1 MIKLNHSYF
10 SRKHAIGVLAAFFI
24 LCSTTLQ
31 AQKTSLLWEVKKKG
45 EKEVSYVYGTMHSPD
60 STLFEEKDV
69 VFSYLEKCD
78 VFRGELDF
86 NEEQDQM
93 ALAGLMMAT
102 EPLSSYYSEEDFAL
116 IEEYLNE
123 KLGEMAPMLTM
134 LKPFWIMATV
144 VQLEEKLVD
153 MEDADAAFDQGD
165 VIDVQLQRHAELNG
179 IEVSALESMKEQ
191 MEAIDAISLTE
202 QAEMLLDMVKKPQ
215 EGSDMSAELKEA
227 YRNKDLNAMHE
238 IYSDERFSS
247 AVETVLIDV
256 RNEKMVQRMIASM
269 KEGKAVFCAVG
280 ALHLAGDT
288 GLLERLQDEGYKI
301 KPIKY

>member
-1 MIKLNHSYF
+1 MIKLNQSYA
-10 SRKHAIGVLAAFFI
+10 SRNHIIGVFAAFFI
-24 LCSTTLQ
+24 LVSTSLQ

-45 EKEVSYVYGTMHSPD
+45 EKTVSYVYGTMHSPD
-60 STLFEEKDV
+60 STLFEEKETIFD
-69 VFSYLEKCD
+69 YLEKCD
-78 VFRGELDF
+78 VYRGELDF

-93 ALAGLMMAT
+93 ALAGLMMAS

-116 IEEYLNE
+116 IEQYLNE

-153 MEDADAAFDQGD
+153 MDDAAAAFDQSD
-165 VIDVQLQRHAELNG
+165 VIDVQLQRHAESKKV
-179 IEVSALESMKEQ
+179 EVKALETMKEQ

-202 QAEMLLDMVKKPQ
+202 QAEMLLEMVKKP
-215 EGSDMSAELKEA
+215 EESSDMSAELKEA
-227 YRNKDLNAMHE
+227 YRNKDLNAMHD
-238 IYSDERFSS
+238 IYSDEKFSS

-256 RNEKMVQRMIASM
+256 RNERMVQRMIASM
-269 KEGKAVFCAVG
+269 NQGKSVFCAVG
-280 ALHLAGDT
+280 ALHLPGET
-288 GLLERLQDEGYKI
+288 GLLERLKEEGYKI